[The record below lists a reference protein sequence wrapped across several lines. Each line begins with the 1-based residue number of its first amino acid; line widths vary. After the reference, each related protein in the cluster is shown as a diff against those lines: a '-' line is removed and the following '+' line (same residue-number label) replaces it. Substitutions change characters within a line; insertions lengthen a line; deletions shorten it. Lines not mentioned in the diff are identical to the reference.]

1 MASSAP
7 AMSAQAIGGAE
18 SGLISA
24 GRVRGMNRISAN
36 TATTS
41 SPMKTIGSQ
50 ACRNALTS
58 G

>member
-1 MASSAP
+1 
-7 AMSAQAIGGAE
+7 MSAQAIGGAD
-18 SGLISA
+18 SGLIWA

-41 SPMKTIGSQ
+41 RPMKMIGSQ
-50 ACRNALTS
+50 AWRNELTS

>member
-1 MASSAP
+1 
-7 AMSAQAIGGAE
+7 MSAQPIDGAA
-18 SGLISA
+18 SGLIST

-41 SPMKTIGSQ
+41 RPMKMIGSQ
-50 ACRNALTS
+50 AWRNEVTS

>member
-1 MASSAP
+1 
-7 AMSAQAIGGAE
+7 MSAHAIDGAE
-18 SGLISA
+18 SGLISF

-41 SPMKTIGSQ
+41 RPMKMIGSH
-50 ACRNALTS
+50 AWRNELTS